1 MMQSN
6 IVMKKEKEEKESNLN
21 KEEDSLIDRGFELM
35 LKSNRREIPKPKTF
49 QIKFGNVI
57 SLLNRKINFTFNFD
71 LNITKVK

>member
-6 IVMKKEKEEKESNLN
+6 IVMKKEKEERKSNLN

-35 LKSNRREIPKPKTF
+35 LKSNRREIPKLKTF
-49 QIKFGNVI
+49 QIKFCNVI

-71 LNITKVK
+71 LDITKVK